1 MLRCLKERC
10 QNEGH
15 LAVTTTNIQVQIELK
30 YIKNCLHSIFRD
42 IHIFPLWLVQFT
54 LPRKCGNFQFKST
67 ELLICLEGDTY
78 NLVAKM
84 WNQTNAFLVFHRA
97 DVQNLI

>member
-78 NLVAKM
+78 
-84 WNQTNAFLVFHRA
+84 TF
-97 DVQNLI
+97 QNCPLSICKTYIAGVGYLD